1 MFEEK
6 KIKQKC
12 RNNQSAHQSVSRDIT
27 CEILSDDQKDYLGL
41 KAI

>member
-1 MFEEK
+1 MFKDK
-6 KIKQKC
+6 KIKRKC
-12 RNNQSAHQSVSRDIT
+12 RKNHSAHQSVSRDIT